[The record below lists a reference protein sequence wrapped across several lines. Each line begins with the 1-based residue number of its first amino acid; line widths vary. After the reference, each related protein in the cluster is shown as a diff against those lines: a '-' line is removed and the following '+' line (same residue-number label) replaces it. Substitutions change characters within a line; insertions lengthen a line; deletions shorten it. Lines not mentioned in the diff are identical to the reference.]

1 MKRTLLFFLIFL
13 PMLASA
19 DAIEI
24 DGIYYKLTEETKVAE
39 VTKNPQQY
47 KGDITIPESV
57 EHEGIT
63 YSVTKI
69 GQMAFEDCSSLTS
82 ATISSSVT
90 SIEAWAFY
98 GCTSLASITIPNS
111 VTSIGVR
118 AFYNCTS
125 LTSVTIPNSVTTIG
139 TNAFEHCTSLTSVTI
154 SNSLTSIG
162 ESTFQNCFSLT
173 SVTIPN
179 SVTKIGG
186 LAFRNCSNLASVTIP
201 NSVTEICREA
211 FCNCTSLASISI
223 PNSVTTIERYA
234 FAACDALTSV
244 TIGNGVKIIEGH
256 AFYSCDAVTSVHISD
271 LESLCKISFGD
282 SWSNPL
288 YFAHH
293 FILNGV
299 EVKDLVIPNSVTSI
313 GDYTFY
319 RCSDLASITIP
330 NSVTNIERYAF
341 AYCSGVT
348 SITIGSKVESIGS
361 YAFNEC
367 QMISNLYCYAENV
380 PKTQSSAFRNIN
392 IGEVTLHVPAASVSA
407 YQATGPWKNFKEI
420 VALAAQDDYHPL
432 IEEGKHWTYDNYMP
446 LRPSEYDHYYYY
458 DLRGDTLIAGQQ
470 CLKMYSENLMNNSEI
485 KYQGSLFEENKK
497 VYYFSPGKEKAELL
511 YDFDC
516 FVGDTLHVRAGDLVV
531 KDIQTEDNGGIA
543 IKRYTLY
550 ETNDM
555 LDISWIEGVGAS
567 TDFFGMMPYPGNYNT
582 LNACELNGEKLYQTI
597 KKDPTEEGYHKM
609 GIEGKRWNYIHYY
622 IDNDGEHF
630 DPYWYVVKGD
640 TIIRR
645 TNYKILYYQDEK
657 TERPVCLLRE
667 VGREVFK
674 CDFGD
679 NSYDTPLGTSF
690 FHFGRDDF
698 GRVFSWK
705 AKMEAG
711 NTNWMVY
718 NVDTIKVN
726 NRFFRRYTCLQKY
739 SEEGQALTTIEDG
752 DGVWHD
758 IWVEGIGSA
767 SSGIEDQNPN
777 HEPPVRTT
785 SDYTYFVSCYENGEC
800 IFTADD
806 FNVQTYTKP
815 DVNIAYRP
823 FVEDG
828 KVWKVGTGTTIVDNS
843 VQVVDYYYFDGDT
856 IIGGKTCKQMMC
868 QRYVSPD
875 YSNEYGTPTPSLTK
889 VGAWYEE
896 DKKVYFYNEWQQSMK
911 LKYDFSLAAN
921 DTLKFLTDGSSPF
934 IIGPKQ
940 TGGIEGFKGVYRDI
954 RMCGDEGQS
963 YHDTFWLEGVGCLR
977 GPIRN
982 PCDPI
987 FGDPVPE
994 FLMSCTVGD
1003 EVIYLNDDYE
1013 DGATPEGMGARK
1025 KRFDFTHT
1033 IKTKPKSRMKSGAE
1047 ESMYGEYND
1056 KQLCIHL
1063 DPFDETYLV
1072 SITDETDKNV
1082 YQKAIYAGSI
1092 VALNIDISNFTK
1104 GHYTVTVENSSEY
1117 FTGEFNAQT
1126 TGIDVDG
1133 DGILTAKDITAVV
1146 NSIAS
1151 KTIDESIKSAA
1162 DVNGDK
1168 MVNIADIVRIANKIM
1183 VTDSLTTN
1191 P

>member
-201 NSVTEICREA
+201 NRVTEICREA

-223 PNSVTTIERYA
+223 PNSVTTIESYA

-256 AFYSCDAVTSVHISD
+256 AFYGCDAVTSVHISD

-293 FILNGV
+293 FLLNGV

-367 QMISNLYCYAENV
+367 QMLSNLYCYAENV

-392 IGEVTLHVPAASVSA
+392 IGEVTLHVPAASISA
-407 YQATGPWKNFKEI
+407 YQAAGPWKNFKEI
-420 VALAAQDDYHPL
+420 VALSAQNDQEEPNDYIPFVDMGKQWNVVCTVVNPNSSCHFERYGISEE
-432 IEEGKHWTYDNYMP
+432 IERDGKTYFRV
-446 LRPSEYDHYYYY
+446 L
-458 DLRGDTLIAGQQ
+458 Q
-470 CLKMYSENLMNNSEI
+470 SENNLTVMHDAGL
-485 KYQGSLFEENKK
+485 YREENRR
-497 VYYFSPGKEKAELL
+497 VYKYDEMAGRDVML
-511 YDFDC
+511 YDFSLKE
-516 FVGDTLHVRAGDLVV
+516 GDTFTYEMGVDNPVICKVLKLGWLDDGPIIESLNNSTDTLYRHRYLRTWTIGRDNGSGKYDEIATWVECVGALENMFSPLFASGKRSRLAYIDYRHDMGGENAYLPFSLCDIYDVRGQIHGCNMPTGAADNMESEDWHHRLTYELEGNRLHVYGKIFCCCAGSHYIYFFEEQTDDPLVHKLHFEIRNLV
-531 KDIQTEDNGGIA
+531 DAMACQA
-543 IKRYTLY
+543 HHP
-550 ETNDM
+550 
-555 LDISWIEGVGAS
+555 
-567 TDFFGMMPYPGNYNT
+567 TDFYVSGF
-582 LNACELNGEKLYQTI
+582 
-597 KKDPTEEGYHKM
+597 DPNL
-609 GIEGKRWNYIHYY
+609 NYIVV
-622 IDNDGEHF
+622 DDQGVEH
-630 DPYWYVVKGD
+630 PV
-640 TIIRR
+640 I
-645 TNYKILYYQDEK
+645 NK
-657 TERPVCLLRE
+657 TP
-667 VGREVFK
+667 
-674 CDFGD
+674 
-679 NSYDTPLGTSF
+679 
-690 FHFGRDDF
+690 
-698 GRVFSWK
+698 
-705 AKMEAG
+705 
-711 NTNWMVY
+711 
-718 NVDTIKVN
+718 
-726 NRFFRRYTCLQKY
+726 
-739 SEEGQALTTIEDG
+739 
-752 DGVWHD
+752 
-758 IWVEGIGSA
+758 
-767 SSGIEDQNPN
+767 QN
-777 HEPPVRTT
+777 E
-785 SDYTYFVSCYENGEC
+785 
-800 IFTADD
+800 
-806 FNVQTYTKP
+806 
-815 DVNIAYRP
+815 YRP

-828 KVWKVGTGTTIVDNS
+828 KVWKVGTVSGNP
-843 VQVVDYYYFDGDT
+843 VQVVKYYYFDGDT
-856 IIGGKTCKQMMC
+856 IIDGKTCKQMMC
-868 QRYVSPD
+868 QQFVSPD
-875 YSNEYGTPTPSLTK
+875 YPDYALIMQYPLLNT

-896 DKKVYFYNEWQQSMK
+896 DKKVYIYNSTSKQFKMM
-911 LKYDFSLAAN
+911 YDFSLDAN
-921 DTLKFLTDGSSPF
+921 DILHFLDKDGYPPLM
-934 IIGPKQ
+934 IGPNQ
-940 TGGIEGFKGVYRDI
+940 TGGLEGFKGVYRDI
-954 RMCGDEGQS
+954 MMYVDERTIHS
-963 YHDTFWLEGVGCLR
+963 TFWLEGVGSID
-977 GPIRN
+977 GPTANTYYYEKGIH
-982 PCDPI
+982 
-987 FGDPVPE
+987 E
-994 FLMSCTVGD
+994 TFLMSCTIGD
-1003 EVIYLNDDYE
+1003 EIIYLNDEYE
-1013 DGATPEGMGARK
+1013 DGATPESMGARK
-1025 KRFDFTHT
+1025 NRFDFTHT
-1033 IKTKPKSRMKSGAE
+1033 IKTKPKARKRSE
-1047 ESMYGEYND
+1047 EEPLLYGEYND
-1056 KQLCIHL
+1056 LKLGINLNPL
-1063 DPFDETYLV
+1063 DDAYQV
-1072 SITDETDKNV
+1072 RITDDSGKVV
-1082 YQKAIYAGSI
+1082 YEKAVNAGNI
-1092 VALNIDISNFTK
+1092 VGLNIDISAYAK
-1104 GHYTVTVENSSEY
+1104 GRYTVTVENSDES
-1117 FTGEFNAQT
+1117 FTGEFNAQG
-1126 TGIDVDG
+1126 TGI
-1133 DGILTAKDITAVV
+1133 
-1146 NSIAS
+1146 
-1151 KTIDESIKSAA
+1151 ESITSNKVETRPSIYNLQGQRLNSLQKGLNI
-1162 DVNGDK
+1162 VNGQ
-1168 MVNIADIVRIANKIM
+1168 KIF
-1183 VTDSLTTN
+1183 VK
-1191 P
+1191 

>member
-868 QRYVSPD
+868 QRYVSPN
-875 YSNEYGTPTPSLTK
+875 YSNEYWTPRPSLTK

-896 DKKVYFYNEWQQSMK
+896 DKKVYSFDERQQTMT
-911 LKYDFSLAAN
+911 LKYDFSLEAN
-921 DTLKFLTDGSSPF
+921 DTLHFLNVDDFPPF

-954 RMCGDEGQS
+954 MMCRDEGQNIRN
-963 YHDTFWLEGVGCLR
+963 TTWLEGVGVR
-977 GPIRN
+977 DAPFRN
-982 PCDPI
+982 AYDPRA
-987 FGDPVPE
+987 DLVPE
-994 FLMSCTVGD
+994 FLISCTVGD
-1003 EVIYLNDDYE
+1003 EVIYLNDRYE
-1013 DGATPEGMGARK
+1013 DGATPESMGARK
-1025 KRFDFTHT
+1025 NRFDFTHT
-1033 IKTKPKSRMKSGAE
+1033 IKTKPKARKRSE
-1047 ESMYGEYND
+1047 EEPLLYGEYND
-1056 KQLCIHL
+1056 LKLGINLNPL
-1063 DPFDETYLV
+1063 DDAYQV
-1072 SITDETDKNV
+1072 RITDDSGKVIYE
-1082 YQKAIYAGSI
+1082 KAVNAGNI
-1092 VALNIDISNFTK
+1092 VGLNIDISAYAK
-1104 GHYTVTVENSSEY
+1104 GRYTVTVENSDES
-1117 FTGEFNAQT
+1117 FTGEFNAQG
-1126 TGIDVDG
+1126 TGI
-1133 DGILTAKDITAVV
+1133 
-1146 NSIAS
+1146 
-1151 KTIDESIKSAA
+1151 ESITSNKVESRPSIYNLQGQRLNSLQKGLNI
-1162 DVNGDK
+1162 VNGQ
-1168 MVNIADIVRIANKIM
+1168 KIF
-1183 VTDSLTTN
+1183 VK
-1191 P
+1191 